1 MKSVMSIEK
10 ITKAMK
16 MVSAAKMKGELARL
30 ENGRDFG
37 FNSID
42 ILFKSDLYM
51 QRKAPII
58 DSANQTELLVP
69 ITSDRGL
76 CGSINSSIV
85 REMKSYLKVKGKDKV
100 KILPIGEKG
109 SAALIRPFADVI
121 QNTYSE
127 LPSPANYPTIMA
139 LAEQIAKQ
147 GEDVDKIV
155 IYYNE
160 FQSVITQIIRRME
173 LLPRKQF
180 MEMMKYQRLYNQT
193 RPDKNTSNAALYEL
207 YLTSN
212 LWVAI
217 LNNAAS
223 E

>member
-1 MKSVMSIEK
+1 MSIEK

-109 SAALIRPFADVI
+109 SAALIKPFAEVI

>member
-1 MKSVMSIEK
+1 MSIEK

>member
-109 SAALIRPFADVI
+109 SAALIKPFAEVI